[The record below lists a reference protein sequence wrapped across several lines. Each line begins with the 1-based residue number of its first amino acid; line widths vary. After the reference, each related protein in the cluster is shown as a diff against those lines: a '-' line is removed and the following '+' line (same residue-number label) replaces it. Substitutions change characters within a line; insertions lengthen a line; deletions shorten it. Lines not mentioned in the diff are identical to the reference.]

1 MFIIPYKTSNLNTF
15 DAHLKLHSLT
25 QRSNVMGG
33 GVSWVNS
40 GQSYKESTSVN
51 YDSRV
56 ILTIILLKFTTLEM

>member
-1 MFIIPYKTSNLNTF
+1 
-15 DAHLKLHSLT
+15 
-25 QRSNVMGG
+25 MGG

-56 ILTIILLKFTTLEM
+56 ILTIILLKCVKEFIPFDERHEQ

>member
-1 MFIIPYKTSNLNTF
+1 
-15 DAHLKLHSLT
+15 
-25 QRSNVMGG
+25 MGG

-56 ILTIILLKFTTLEM
+56 ILTIKLLIFTTQLQLWSLYMIGHRSTSDERS